1 MILDQF
7 DKVKKERVDPNI
19 LFTPQNENYDVLFES
34 ITMPAWNY
42 LITIE
47 DIIAL
52 YQTVTSRKL
61 AGNFDA
67 RKKIIDDIM
76 KNRGFKF
83 MAGGTNRITYKH
95 MEIPHIV
102 AKVPID
108 RVGLNDNLWE
118 FKNQKKLWP
127 YCTKML
133 QVTPYGV
140 IGFAERVE
148 PILNRTQF
156 NIFSMM
162 VYSTTLELI
171 GKYVME
177 DIGTDYYKNWGIR
190 HGFGPV
196 ILDYPYVFELDGNK
210 LICRQPMGNGMPCMG
225 EIDYDP
231 GFNHLY
237 CTRCGKMYNAS
248 ELQMAIS
255 SDIIQLDNRKG
266 GKKPM
271 LVTIKRGD
279 KVIATSL
286 NSDSIVRPNF
296 QSDQPNRP
304 KLPSDVK
311 VTIRRGSQV
320 LASNDEPQQP
330 EVIPVTVSYGEEMT
344 TSDLKIPADEE
355 IKLPMVEEIQKEP
368 ETEQVITQQ
377 VIDDNTVVTILQQ
390 NPDIYKP
397 DLSQTMPEVP
407 IVPAVVEGSV
417 VDMKEVPKE
426 SDVIQPL
433 VEKQIIPEEEKT
445 EADEFPPVQWRT
457 PQKPGGT
464 KRRIITNSSSGDA
477 VHRRPNNPYK

>member
-1 MILDQF
+1 MSKALILDQF

-177 DIGTDYYKNWGIR
+177 DIGTDYYKNWGI
-190 HGFGPV
+190 
-196 ILDYPYVFELDGNK
+196 ISLMCLKNNK
-210 LICRQPMGNGMPCMG
+210 
-225 EIDYDP
+225 
-231 GFNHLY
+231 
-237 CTRCGKMYNAS
+237 
-248 ELQMAIS
+248 
-255 SDIIQLDNRKG
+255 
-266 GKKPM
+266 
-271 LVTIKRGD
+271 
-279 KVIATSL
+279 
-286 NSDSIVRPNF
+286 
-296 QSDQPNRP
+296 
-304 KLPSDVK
+304 
-311 VTIRRGSQV
+311 
-320 LASNDEPQQP
+320 
-330 EVIPVTVSYGEEMT
+330 
-344 TSDLKIPADEE
+344 
-355 IKLPMVEEIQKEP
+355 
-368 ETEQVITQQ
+368 
-377 VIDDNTVVTILQQ
+377 
-390 NPDIYKP
+390 
-397 DLSQTMPEVP
+397 
-407 IVPAVVEGSV
+407 
-417 VDMKEVPKE
+417 
-426 SDVIQPL
+426 
-433 VEKQIIPEEEKT
+433 
-445 EADEFPPVQWRT
+445 RT
-457 PQKPGGT
+457 
-464 KRRIITNSSSGDA
+464 
-477 VHRRPNNPYK
+477 